1 MADRRPDPVWS
12 LSGTGPAGTPG
23 GGTRS
28 AGTAV
33 SVGDGHLPSWAAWVT
48 GANRWMAD
56 MDEQVAFDHAGGWS
70 GVLGT
75 LTGRGDLT
83 ADVAGAAMAEI
94 LEGNATPAQIAGFI
108 VALRMKGETVEELTG
123 LVSAMIDRATPVT
136 LADPEGVIDIVG
148 TGGDR
153 SHSINVSTLAALTIA
168 GAGGRVCKHGNR
180 AASSACGTADVLEAL
195 GVAFDLGPAGVAH
208 CVDSV
213 GIGFCFAPRF
223 HGAMRH
229 AGPPRRELGVPTVF
243 NFLGPF
249 ANPARVRRQVTG
261 VADAAMAERMVQV
274 LAAKGSERALVVYGH
289 DGDDDLTHTT
299 TSTVYELSDGAI
311 WVPHRES
318 GGAATDQT
326 DRDAGAELPIL
337 ERRGV
342 PNQEAR
348 RAERNQCDED
358 FADRRLDLALF
369 AMRRN
374 GRSR

>member
-1 MADRRPDPVWS
+1 
-12 LSGTGPAGTPG
+12 
-23 GGTRS
+23 
-28 AGTAV
+28 
-33 SVGDGHLPSWAAWVT
+33 
-48 GANRWMAD
+48 

-243 NFLGPF
+243 NFLGPL

-289 DGDDDLTHTT
+289 DGLDELTITT
-299 TSTVYELSDGAI
+299 TSTVYELRDGEI
-311 WVPHRES
+311 WSYDVDPADWGLGGGTLDDLRGGDAATNAELS
-318 GGAATDQT
+318 RRILSGERGPKADIVILNAAAGLLAAGVVDDLGAGVEAARVSLDEGGAAAALDSLV
-326 DRDAGAELPIL
+326 RAS
-337 ERRGV
+337 
-342 PNQEAR
+342 NEAAAR
-348 RAERNQCDED
+348 EA
-358 FADRRLDLALF
+358 
-369 AMRRN
+369 
-374 GRSR
+374 

>member
-1 MADRRPDPVWS
+1 MAEPV
-12 LSGTGPAGTPG
+12 
-23 GGTRS
+23 
-28 AGTAV
+28 V
-33 SVGDGHLPSWAAWVT
+33 
-48 GANRWMAD
+48 
-56 MDEQVAFDHAGGWS
+56 FDQAGGWS

-75 LTGRGDLT
+75 LTGRGDLS

-136 LADPEGVIDIVG
+136 LAEPDGVIDIVG
-148 TGGDR
+148 TGGDK

-208 CVDSV
+208 CVDTV

-243 NFLGPF
+243 NFLGPL

-289 DGDDDLTHTT
+289 DGLDELTITT
-299 TSTVYELSDGAI
+299 TSTVHELRDGEIRTYDVDPAALGLGGGTLDDLRGGDAATNAELSRRVLGGERGPRADIVILNAAAGLLAAG
-311 WVPHRES
+311 VVDDLAAGVEAARVSLDE
-318 GGAATDQT
+318 GGAASALDSLV
-326 DRDAGAELPIL
+326 RAS
-337 ERRGV
+337 
-342 PNQEAR
+342 NEAAAR
-348 RAERNQCDED
+348 EA
-358 FADRRLDLALF
+358 
-369 AMRRN
+369 
-374 GRSR
+374 

>member
-1 MADRRPDPVWS
+1 
-12 LSGTGPAGTPG
+12 
-23 GGTRS
+23 
-28 AGTAV
+28 
-33 SVGDGHLPSWAAWVT
+33 
-48 GANRWMAD
+48 MAD
-56 MDEQVAFDHAGGWS
+56 MDEQVAFDRAGGWS

-243 NFLGPF
+243 NFLGPL

-289 DGDDDLTHTT
+289 DGLDELTITT
-299 TSTVYELSDGAI
+299 TSTVHELRDGAI
-311 WVPHRES
+311 RTYDVDPAALGLGGGTLDDLRGGDAATNAELS
-318 GGAATDQT
+318 RRVLGGERGPRADIVVLNAAAGLLAAGVVDDLAAGVEAARVSLDEGGAAAALDSLV
-326 DRDAGAELPIL
+326 RAS
-337 ERRGV
+337 
-342 PNQEAR
+342 NEAAAR
-348 RAERNQCDED
+348 EA
-358 FADRRLDLALF
+358 
-369 AMRRN
+369 
-374 GRSR
+374 